1 MENSRGSRSAS
12 RNNPPQIL
20 WFWSQQKG
28 FEKLKFRVYLFLY
41 FKKFSK
47 KIKIFIFFILNKYNT
62 KQATSRQ
69 IGFLT
74 SFEFKNISKKKQDED
89 VRM

>member
-1 MENSRGSRSAS
+1 M
-12 RNNPPQIL
+12 
-20 WFWSQQKG
+20 
-28 FEKLKFRVYLFLY
+28 FLY

-47 KIKIFIFFILNKYNT
+47 KINFFFILNKYNT